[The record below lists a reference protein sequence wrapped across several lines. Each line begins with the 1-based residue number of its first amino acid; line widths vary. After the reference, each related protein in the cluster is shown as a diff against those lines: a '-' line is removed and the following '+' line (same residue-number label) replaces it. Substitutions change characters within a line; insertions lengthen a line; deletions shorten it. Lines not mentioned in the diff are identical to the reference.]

1 MPKHIPYRPHRD
13 GQLPSAEK
21 ALTSIIDQIVF
32 KRSQQ
37 RVGVPDKWDHLSG
50 TLMGTKGT
58 ATGKALPLTALHTRY
73 WLSVLKAGHDSL
85 GNIQQFFV
93 FPKSSNQLAPDR
105 HRGVRRL
112 K

>member
-1 MPKHIPYRPHRD
+1 MAGLRQRKN
-13 GQLPSAEK
+13 

-32 KRSQQ
+32 ERSQQ
-37 RVGVPDKWDHLSG
+37 CVGVPDKWNHLS
-50 TLMGTKGT
+50 GT

-73 WLSVLKAGHDSL
+73 RLSGLKAGHDSL